1 MFVSKRFGRGDKR
14 MLPVVS
20 RRVAELVSDRINA
33 GAVKESWEKMVLENQ
48 ELFVNITAA
57 VKTIKGKPQKE
68 AFLRGAYCVW
78 ELLRTQDE
86 INEMNREWGI

>member
-1 MFVSKRFGRGDKR
+1 
-14 MLPVVS
+14 
-20 RRVAELVSDRINA
+20 
-33 GAVKESWEKMVLENQ
+33 MVLENQ